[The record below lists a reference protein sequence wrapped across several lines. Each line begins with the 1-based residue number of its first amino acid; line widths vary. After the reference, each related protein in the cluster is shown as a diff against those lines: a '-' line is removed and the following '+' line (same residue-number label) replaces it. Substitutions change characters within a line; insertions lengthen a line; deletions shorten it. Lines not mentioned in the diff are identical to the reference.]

1 MEAMMKDIR
10 DKTPHAYAL
19 FETPIQE
26 KELREHMDAQD
37 LDDMV
42 GEMIAESYGFDY
54 IVDPQDISYQLDLEN
69 DIPTDD
75 FVELY
80 LFDVIDEDNNYFY
93 LQGEEKDEALMTVVH
108 RHFTQTK
115 VNAFR
120 ISYLN
125 HLKFDLTLNESRE
138 DILHRQPWLSEAYIA
153 QYMEDHCETHTLKTI
168 IEKRFALGTGGH
180 DTFLERF
187 YEACREIEAE
197 YNIPV
202 EAFDYETTPFKVI
215 SLNISKDFGDMAEI
229 FTPYIQRHATIQD
242 FMATDFYHELLDHD
256 FVDYQLQ
263 LQIDPEDYQY
273 EE

>member
-37 LDDMV
+37 VDEMV
-42 GEMIAESYGFDY
+42 GELISDSYGFDY
-54 IVDPQDISYQLDLEN
+54 IVDPQDVSYQLDLTN

-80 LFDVIDEDNNYFY
+80 LFDVIDEDNDYFD
-93 LQGEEKDEALMTVVH
+93 LQGDEKDEALMTVVH

-115 VNAFR
+115 VNVFR

-125 HLKFDLTLNESRE
+125 HLKFNLTLNESRE
-138 DILHRQPWLSEAYIA
+138 DILHRQPWLSETYIA
-153 QYMEDHCETHTLKTI
+153 QYLESHYEPEKLKSM
-168 IEKRFALGTGGH
+168 IEKRLVLGTGGQ

-202 EAFDYETTPFKVI
+202 EEFDYESTPFKVI
-215 SLNISKDFGDMAEI
+215 SIKTYLDFDEIAEI
-229 FTPYIQRHATIQD
+229 FTPYIQRHATLHD
-242 FMATDFYHELLDHD
+242 FLTSDFYNEMIDND
-256 FVDYQLQ
+256 FVDYDLQ
-263 LQIDPEDYQY
+263 LQIDPEDYKY